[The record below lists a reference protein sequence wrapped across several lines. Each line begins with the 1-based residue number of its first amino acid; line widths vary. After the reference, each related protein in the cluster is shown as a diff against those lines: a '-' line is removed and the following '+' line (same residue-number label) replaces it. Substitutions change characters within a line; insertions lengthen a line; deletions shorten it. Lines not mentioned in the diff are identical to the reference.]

1 MVETMLR
8 CVKSDSSS
16 ENRITVRVCSV
27 MVSMYRV
34 RVSRNRALA
43 KVRARV
49 RFRVPAKPDGTL
61 IWRVVVIIQLNIG

>member
-49 RFRVPAKPDGTL
+49 RFRAVSYTHLTL
-61 IWRVVVIIQLNIG
+61 PTILRV